1 MNLIILE
8 FSSFQNG
15 GLSYDFFLNCV
26 GQIVV
31 DRIWT
36 LKDISEILFI
46 IFLISLFIILFLSCT
61 FLH

>member
-31 DRIWT
+31 DRI
-36 LKDISEILFI
+36 
-46 IFLISLFIILFLSCT
+46 
-61 FLH
+61 

>member
-15 GLSYDFFLNCV
+15 GLRYDFFLNGV

-46 IFLISLFIILFLSCT
+46 IFLIPLFIILFLSCT